1 MLMLFSG
8 IAATS
13 EIFRNSAFIL
23 ITCSLLHSKAHGGIE
38 EKNEWQLKKQRDK
51 F

>member
-8 IAATS
+8 MAGTS

-23 ITCSLLHSKAHGGIE
+23 IMCSLLLSKAHGGIE
-38 EKNEWQLKKQRDK
+38 EKNEWQLKKQRHK